1 MFLDLRDER
10 YSQIE
15 EEKSFH
21 LWGIIFGMEGDAW
34 GGGREEVGF
43 GYTL

>member
-21 LWGIIFGMEGDAW
+21 LWGIIFGMEGDEW